1 MTRAAPARSAARWQV
16 KGPRCEDASWRLAL
30 VRVGF
35 FLWRGCEL
43 GFWQGVVVPTR
54 ACAGGPPSDFDRA
67 YLKML
72 ISFYF
77 YGGAQISCRA
87 RGPPNCREG
96 DRHTPPPHSASP
108 SSLNARAPLSSLPSS
123 PVAAPPT
130 SVPGLPALGR
140 SARASTRSPLP
151 SSSSARPVLWRHA
164 GLSSGVLTPR
174 PGR

>member
-96 DRHTPPPHSASP
+96 DRHTPRHHRTARRRPRSTHERLSHRCHPRLLPRRRQVCRACPPSA
-108 SSLNARAPLSSLPSS
+108 ARRARPLVARCPR
-123 PVAAPPT
+123 AAPR
-130 SVPGLPALGR
+130 GR
-140 SARASTRSPLP
+140 CCGGMQGYRAAS
-151 SSSSARPVLWRHA
+151 
-164 GLSSGVLTPR
+164 
-174 PGR
+174 